1 MRFFFDAC
9 LSPHLVVSIAGL
21 RRPGETY
28 EVVGLRSRWPDSVPD
43 LEWIPALARE
53 AGWIIISGDERIAKR
68 GPERLAWMESKLTA
82 FFLIDDFASRRLNEQ
97 LAALATWWPR
107 SCAWRRLLRL
117 ARATSSGRTPSDRST
132 ATGPGNTPRGA
143 QVGGFDWSP
152 TQVYWASQAQGRV
165 APEGMYPM
173 CSL

>member
-97 LAALATWWPR
+97 LAALATWWPEI
-107 SCAWRRLLRL
+107 
-117 ARATSSGRTPSDRST
+117 
-132 ATGPGNTPRGA
+132 
-143 QVGGFDWSP
+143 V
-152 TQVYWASQAQGRV
+152 RV
-165 APEGMYPM
+165 ATTAPPGAGYVLRKNAKRPEHRYGAR
-173 CSL
+173 